1 MREIIV
7 TGGAGYIGSHIAQEF
22 LDVGCEVH
30 VIDNLQTG
38 HLGFVPSGVHFHR
51 ADVASLKQLSQIFA
65 QLKDA
70 PSAGVVHA
78 AGLKFAGES
87 IKAPLEFY
95 NANTNATIQLLI
107 AMSKFKV
114 SNLVFSS
121 SSSVYGQHG
130 ANGPVVEDS
139 ELVPISPYGRS
150 KLFAEQIINDA
161 KIPFGINSV
170 ALRYFNVIGSRP
182 ECGLDLSKFNL
193 LPNLYRAISSN
204 HSIQV
209 FGDSYATPDGTCI
222 RDYVDVRQ
230 LAKAH
235 VRSLEL
241 LSLGEDIP
249 SAINVGSGS
258 GFSVREI
265 IDVLQMSTG
274 KYLNIE
280 VVSGRKGDPAITLAD
295 TSVAKEFLKWDP
307 FFTVQESIASG
318 WESWEKM
325 SNLFPNSL

>member
-1 MREIIV
+1 
-7 TGGAGYIGSHIAQEF
+7 
-22 LDVGCEVH
+22 
-30 VIDNLQTG
+30 
-38 HLGFVPSGVHFHR
+38 
-51 ADVASLKQLSQIFA
+51 VASLEQLSQIFA

-70 PSAGVVHA
+70 SSAGVIHA

-95 NANTNATIQLLI
+95 NANTNATIQLLRV
-107 AMSKFKV
+107 MSKFKV

-121 SSSVYGQHG
+121 SSSVYGHHG
-130 ANGPVVEDS
+130 ANGAVVEDS

-161 KIPFGINSV
+161 KIPLGINSV

-193 LPNLYRAISSN
+193 LPNLYRAIAN
-204 HSIQV
+204 NQSIRV

-235 VRSLEL
+235 VRSFEL
-241 LSLGEDIP
+241 LSLGAEIP
-249 SAINVGSGS
+249 LAINIGSGT

-265 IDVLQMSTG
+265 IDVLQNSTG
-274 KYLNIE
+274 KSLNIE

-295 TSVAKEFLKWDP
+295 ISVAKKDLYWDP
-307 FFTVQESIASG
+307 FYTIQESVASG
-318 WESWEKM
+318 WESWQRS
-325 SNLFPNSL
+325 SNLYPH

>member
-22 LDVGCEVH
+22 LDLDYEVH

-38 HLGFVPSGVHFHR
+38 HLGFIPSGVDFHL
-51 ADVASLKQLSQIFA
+51 ADVANLEQLSQIFA

-70 PSAGVVHA
+70 SSAGVIHA

-87 IKAPLEFY
+87 IKTPLEFY
-95 NANTNATIQLLI
+95 NANTNSTIQLLR
-107 AMSKFKV
+107 AMSKFKIT
-114 SNLVFSS
+114 NLVFSS
-121 SSSVYGQHG
+121 SSSVYGHHG
-130 ANGPVVEDS
+130 ADGAVVENS
-139 ELVPISPYGRS
+139 ELMPISPYGRS
-150 KLFAEQIINDA
+150 KLFAEQIIDDA
-161 KIPFGINSV
+161 KIPLGINSV

-204 HSIQV
+204 DSIQV

-241 LSLGEDIP
+241 LSWGAEIP
-249 SAINVGSGS
+249 SAINIGSGT

-274 KYLNIE
+274 KSLNIE
-280 VVSGRKGDPAITLAD
+280 VVSGRQGDPAITLAD
-295 TSVAKEFLKWDP
+295 ISVAKKVLSWDP
-307 FFTVQESIASG
+307 FYSIQESVASG
-318 WESWEKM
+318 WESWQRS
-325 SNLFPNSL
+325 SNSYPH

>member
-1 MREIIV
+1 MREIVV

-22 LDVGCEVH
+22 LDLGCEVH

-38 HLGFVPSGVHFHR
+38 HLEFVPSGVDFHL
-51 ADVASLKQLSQIFA
+51 ADVANLEQVSQIFS

-70 PSAGVVHA
+70 SSAGVVHA

-87 IKAPLEFY
+87 IKAPLDFY
-95 NANTNATIQLLI
+95 NANTNSTIQLLR
-107 AMSKFKV
+107 AMSDFKV
-114 SNLVFSS
+114 TNLVFSS
-121 SSSVYGQHG
+121 SSSVYGDHG
-130 ANGPVVEDS
+130 ANGAVVEDS

-193 LPNLYRAISSN
+193 LPNLYRATASN
-204 HSIQV
+204 HPIQV

-235 VRSLEL
+235 VRTLEL
-241 LSLGEDIP
+241 LSLGAEIP
-249 SAINVGSGS
+249 SAINIGSGT
-258 GFSVREI
+258 GFSVREV
-265 IDVLQMSTG
+265 IDVLQISTG
-274 KYLNIE
+274 KSLNIE
-280 VVSGRKGDPAITLAD
+280 VVSGRQGDPAITLAD
-295 TSVAKEFLKWDP
+295 TSVAKKIFNWDP
-307 FFTVQESIASG
+307 YYTVQESVESG
-318 WESWEKM
+318 WKSWEKL
-325 SNLFPNSL
+325 SNLFPNS

>member
-7 TGGAGYIGSHIAQEF
+7 TGGAGYIGSHIVQEF
-22 LDVGCEVH
+22 LDQGFDVH

-38 HLGFVPSGVHFHR
+38 YREFIPLGAKIHL
-51 ADVASLKQLSQIFA
+51 ADVANLEQVSQIFA
-65 QLKDA
+65 QLRDA
-70 PSAGVVHA
+70 SRAGVVHA

-95 NANTNATIQLLI
+95 NANTNSTIQLLR
-107 AMSKFKV
+107 AMSRFKV

-121 SSSVYGQHG
+121 SSSVYGHHG
-130 ANGPVVEDS
+130 ANGAVVEDS

-170 ALRYFNVIGSRP
+170 ALRYFNVIGSSP

-241 LSLGEDIP
+241 LSLGAEIP
-249 SAINVGSGS
+249 SAINIGSGT

-265 IDVLQMSTG
+265 IDVLQISTG
-274 KYLNIE
+274 KSLNIE
-280 VVSGRKGDPAITLAD
+280 VVSGRKGDPAITLAN
-295 TSVAKEFLKWDP
+295 TSVAKEILNWDP
-307 FFTVQESIASG
+307 FYTVRESVASG

-325 SNLFPNSL
+325 SSHFPNS